1 MWEFLQAG
9 GPFMWVL
16 LATSVVALAFIIE
29 RGIALRRSRL
39 VPASLEQAIDRCHGR
54 EDLTTLQMAC
64 QQHPSTLARLVM
76 TAVEHLSGPKADNAD
91 AVQTRARN
99 EVQTLERGLVVLEIV
114 VGIAPLLGLIGTIHG
129 LVILFGD
136 LGRQGVTDNA
146 AFARGISIALNT
158 TLMGLLVAVPTL
170 VAWSYYTKKVES
182 SAVEMETIMSD
193 FLRRLYR
200 RKAKTGNEEPPAV
213 ETE

>member
-1 MWEFLQAG
+1 ME
-9 GPFMWVL
+9 
-16 LATSVVALAFIIE
+16 
-29 RGIALRRSRL
+29 
-39 VPASLEQAIDRCHGR
+39 
-54 EDLTTLQMAC
+54 C
-64 QQHPSTLARLVM
+64 QQYRSALGRLVM
-76 TAVEHLSGPKADNAD
+76 TAVEHLTGPKADNAD

-170 VAWSYYTKKVES
+170 VAWSYFTKKVES
-182 SAVEMETIMSD
+182 AAVEMETIMSD

-200 RKAKTGNEEPPAV
+200 RKAKTGDEELPVA

>member
-1 MWEFLQAG
+1 
-9 GPFMWVL
+9 MWVL
-16 LATSVVALAFIIE
+16 LATSVVALTFIIE

-39 VPASLEQAIDRCHGR
+39 VPAKLEQAIDRCHGQ
-54 EDLTTLQMAC
+54 EDLPKLQMEC
-64 QQHPSTLARLVM
+64 QQYRSALGRLVM

-99 EVQTLERGLVVLEIV
+99 EVQTLERGLVVLEVV
-114 VGIAPLLGLIGTIHG
+114 VGVAPLIGLIGTIHG
-129 LVILFGD
+129 LIILFGD

-158 TLMGLLVAVPTL
+158 TLMGFLVAVPTL

-182 SAVEMETIMSD
+182 AAVEMETILDD

-200 RKAKTGNEEPPAV
+200 RKAKTGNEESPVA